1 MKPRKGLL
9 KKGDEVLVKVDG
21 AEARATVLRDQI
33 PGRPV
38 IFQTA
43 SGQLL
48 SAFPEAP
55 PREDR

>member
-21 AEARATVLRDQI
+21 AEVRATVVRDQI

-38 IFQTA
+38 VLQTA
-43 SGQLL
+43 SGQML
-48 SAFPEAP
+48 SAFPEALT
-55 PREDR
+55 RSDR